1 MLKKRLC
8 GSLVLLFCFSAVTAL
23 RAEQPAADRA
33 SFDKASTFIQT
44 YLAMGKT
51 PPFSFLYGGR
61 PAASFLTKWNVTE
74 EPPIVTDEK
83 VIRTTAFADPSTGL
97 IVRSVCTVYKDYP
110 AVEWVLNFKNTSRAN
125 TPFIDEIQAVDAEL
139 PFAGKG
145 DAVLH
150 RAAGSDDKPT
160 DFMPIDEPLLP
171 GREISFGV
179 QEGRSSGRGALPF
192 FNVELPGGG
201 VVAGLGWTGLWQ
213 ASVARNA
220 AGTARLKAGMKRTH
234 FVLLPGEEVRSP
246 SIALIFWAGEDRF
259 AGHNAFRRFVLKHH
273 TPQKDGR
280 PVVMPLASS
289 AGNGGPAPCNENSC
303 TSERWS
309 VATAYR
315 YAQFGLAPEVWWID
329 AGWFDGSQ
337 ASWWE
342 GVGNWTVNRA
352 NFPNGLRPVS
362 DAARQL
368 GMGFCVWF
376 EPERVFKGTRL
387 DREHPEW
394 LIRKPGADSAL
405 LNLGLPAARKWMT
418 DYISDTIEREGITV
432 YRQDFNFDPQEYW
445 RGADSPDRIGI
456 SEIKHIEGLYA
467 FWDELLKRHPGLL
480 IDNCSGGGRRLDL
493 ETISRSVPLWR
504 SDYPFTEFTQSQT
517 YGIHLFLPCNGTGNI
532 TPETYNFRSTIS
544 SALIVNWNL
553 SGAFPVRRAQNL
565 LAEYKRLR
573 PYFYGDFYPL
583 TGYSDRDSD
592 WLAYQFDRPE
602 TQDGMALAFR
612 RSQCETPTCA
622 VKLRGLNPDLSYEI
636 FFEDYGIKIVKT
648 GASLLK
654 EGLELKIPEAAG
666 SLLITYRA
674 AGR

>member
-1 MLKKRLC
+1 MSRKQRI
-8 GSLVLLFCFSAVTAL
+8 SFLVLVLCSAAAL
-23 RAEQPAADRA
+23 GASPAPADRGA
-33 SFDKASTFIQT
+33 FEKAAAFAQAYWSK
-44 YLAMGKT
+44 GKV
-51 PPFSFLYGGR
+51 PLYSFLYGGR
-61 PAASFLTKWNVTE
+61 PSASFLAKWNVTE
-74 EPPIVTDEK
+74 EAAAVDGDKT
-83 VIRTTAFADPSTGL
+83 VRTIAYADPATGL
-97 IVRSVCTVYKDYP
+97 VVKAECIIYKDYP
-110 AVEWVLNFKNTSRAN
+110 AVEWVLRFKNTSKAH
-125 TPFIDEIQAVDAEL
+125 TPFIDEIQAVDADL

-145 DAVLH
+145 DAALH

-160 DFMPIDEPLLP
+160 DFAPLDEPLLP

-179 QEGRSSGRGALPF
+179 QEGRSSGRGSMPF

-201 VVAGLGWTGLWQ
+201 VVAALGWSGLWQ
-213 ASVARNA
+213 ASVGRNA
-220 AGTARLKAGMKRTH
+220 AGTARLRAGMKRTH

-246 SIALIFWAGEDRF
+246 RVALLFWTGADRY
-259 AGHNAFRRFVLKHH
+259 AGHNSFRRFVLRHH

-280 PVVMPLASS
+280 PVVLPLASS

-303 TSERWS
+303 TTERWS

-342 GVGNWTVNRA
+342 GVGNWTVNRV
-352 NFPNGLRPVS
+352 NFPNGLRPVA
-362 DAARQL
+362 DAAKQL
-368 GMGFCVWF
+368 SMGFCVWF

-394 LIRKPGADSAL
+394 LLRKPGSDSAL

-418 DYISDTIEREGITV
+418 EYISDTIDREGITV

-445 RGADSPDRIGI
+445 RGGDAPDRIGI

-480 IDNCSGGGRRLDL
+480 IDNCAGGGRRLDL

-517 YGIHLFLPCNGTGNI
+517 FGIHHYLPCNGTGNV
-532 TPETYNFRSTIS
+532 TPKTYNFRSTIS
-544 SALIVNWNL
+544 SALIINWDFGGDF
-553 SGAFPVRRAQNL
+553 SVQRARSL
-565 LAEYKRLR
+565 LDEYQRLR

-583 TGYSDRDSD
+583 TAYSDRDTD

-602 TQDGMALAFR
+602 SGDGMALAFR
-612 RSQCETPTCA
+612 RSQCETPCCA
-622 VKLRGLNPDLSYEI
+622 VKFRGLEAGLSYEV
-636 FFEDYGIKIVKT
+636 FFEDYGIKIVKS
-648 GASLLK
+648 GQSLLK
-654 EGLELKIPEAAG
+654 EGLELRIPEAAG
-666 SLLITYRA
+666 SLLITYRV